1 MFSVIFWLGSL
12 GPSLGLASNLAGN
25 CLGLYYKAI
34 VIRQYTAKRRQTIT
48 KHWHSTSRQST
59 GPHATR
65 TAHLVKVGHAAFSIS
80 ARTDRHRDKLVAM
93 RRTPHMGEVM
103 IERARECLNHEWLLK
118 QRTVRQCVLQHTSA
132 IFICD
137 DGLLQRQVLYIVNE
151 IRANTLWFITKRG
164 SIFVIITLEN
174 LDGFK

>member
-1 MFSVIFWLGSL
+1 
-12 GPSLGLASNLAGN
+12 
-25 CLGLYYKAI
+25 
-34 VIRQYTAKRRQTIT
+34 
-48 KHWHSTSRQST
+48 
-59 GPHATR
+59 
-65 TAHLVKVGHAAFSIS
+65 
-80 ARTDRHRDKLVAM
+80 M